1 MSAAPVTRSR
11 ADLDLLMRRLGTD
24 LALAFRGPAGWWEEG
39 DLGTTRGLGRSDLA
53 IVADLDAADQLLITR
68 LKTRKGE
75 LAPLG
80 HPDYGSRHHE
90 LLGEPNT
97 ERTRNLIKL
106 HVLECLGQ
114 EPRVAKVLDLA
125 VTSDD
130 RHRDTV
136 RIVLSV
142 RLIDRDEPRNLV
154 IPFPLAAGTV
164 L

>member
-1 MSAAPVTRSR
+1 MSNTRRSR

-24 LALAFRGPAGWWEEG
+24 LALAFRGPSGWWEEG
-39 DLGTTRGLGRSDLA
+39 DLDTGTRAGRRDLA
-53 IVADLDAADQLLITR
+53 VVRELDAADQLLITR

-75 LAPLG
+75 LAALG
-80 HPDYGSRHHE
+80 HPEYGSRHHE
-90 LLGEPNT
+90 LIGEPNT

-106 HVLECLGQ
+106 HVLECYGH
-114 EPRVAKVLDLA
+114 EPRVAKVLDCQ

-130 RHRDTV
+130 RRRDTV
-136 RIVLSV
+136 RIVISI

-154 IPFPLAAGTV
+154 LPFALDAGAV

>member
-1 MSAAPVTRSR
+1 VSTAPARRSR
-11 ADLDLLMRRLGTD
+11 ADLDLLTRRLGTD

-39 DLGTTRGLGRSDLA
+39 DLGTSSALGRRDLA
-53 IVADLDAADQLLITR
+53 LVSELDAADQTLITR

-75 LAPLG
+75 LAALG
-80 HPDYGSRHHE
+80 HPEYGSRHHE

-97 ERTRNLIKL
+97 DRTRNLIKL
-106 HVLECLGQ
+106 FVLECFSH
-114 EPRVAKVLDLA
+114 EPRVAKVLDCQ

-136 RIVLSV
+136 RIVMSI
-142 RLIDRDEPRNLV
+142 RLIDHDEPRNLV
-154 IPFPLAAGTV
+154 VPFPLNAGTI